1 MIILPR
7 QARDRHRENS
17 KKEWGCSALD
27 RGVELRI
34 GSAIP
39 ADDDGDGD
47 GEQEEEV
54 GILSTDLH
62 TIDSIR

>member
-1 MIILPR
+1 
-7 QARDRHRENS
+7 
-17 KKEWGCSALD
+17 LD